1 MKRDFEFDGSG
12 FGYLWLCIWTTV
24 LTVITCGLFFPWA
37 YSAQQ
42 RWITCG
48 LFFPWAY
55 SAQQRWIC
63 SNTYVNGRQLRF
75 EGTGFGFFFQWLLIM
90 MLTTITFG
98 IYIPWGYCQFKR
110 WETRNTVF
118 AD

>member
-42 RWITCG
+42 RWI
-48 LFFPWAY
+48 
-55 SAQQRWIC
+55 C
-63 SNTYVNGRQLRF
+63 SK
-75 EGTGFGFFFQWLLIM
+75 
-90 MLTTITFG
+90 TTITFG

-118 AD
+118 ADEY

>member
-42 RWITCG
+42 R
-48 LFFPWAY
+48 
-55 SAQQRWIC
+55 
-63 SNTYVNGRQLRF
+63 
-75 EGTGFGFFFQWLLIM
+75 
-90 MLTTITFG
+90 
-98 IYIPWGYCQFKR
+98 
-110 WETRNTVF
+110 
-118 AD
+118 

>member
-24 LTVITCGLFFPWA
+24 LIV
-37 YSAQQ
+37 
-42 RWITCG
+42 ITCG

-63 SNTYVNGRQLRF
+63 SNTYVNGRQLRSCALKEQASAF
-75 EGTGFGFFFQWLLIM
+75 SFSG
-90 MLTTITFG
+90 
-98 IYIPWGYCQFKR
+98 C
-110 WETRNTVF
+110 
-118 AD
+118 

>member
-42 RWITCG
+42 RWI
-48 LFFPWAY
+48 
-55 SAQQRWIC
+55 C

-75 EGTGFGFFFQWLLIM
+75 EGTGPLPSAF
-90 MLTTITFG
+90 TFRG
-98 IYIPWGYCQFKR
+98 AIASLNAGKPATPYLR
-110 WETRNTVF
+110 TEN
-118 AD
+118 

>member
-24 LTVITCGLFFPWA
+24 LTVITCGLFF
-37 YSAQQ
+37 
-42 RWITCG
+42 
-48 LFFPWAY
+48 
-55 SAQQRWIC
+55 
-63 SNTYVNGRQLRF
+63 
-75 EGTGFGFFFQWLLIM
+75 QWLLIM
-90 MLTTITFG
+90 VLTTITFG

>member
-24 LTVITCGLFFPWA
+24 LTV
-37 YSAQQ
+37 
-42 RWITCG
+42 ITCG

-90 MLTTITFG
+90 VLTTITFG
-98 IYIPWGYCQFKR
+98 IYIPWGFCVRVLFYCKSMAYSSSLI
-110 WETRNTVF
+110 F
-118 AD
+118 ARSHSSV

>member
-42 RWITCG
+42 RWIAATPTLMAGSCG
-48 LFFPWAY
+48 LKERA
-55 SAQQRWIC
+55 SAFSFSGC
-63 SNTYVNGRQLRF
+63 
-75 EGTGFGFFFQWLLIM
+75 
-90 MLTTITFG
+90 
-98 IYIPWGYCQFKR
+98 
-110 WETRNTVF
+110 
-118 AD
+118 

>member
-42 RWITCG
+42 RWI
-48 LFFPWAY
+48 
-55 SAQQRWIC
+55 C

-75 EGTGFGFFFQWLLIM
+75 EFAATPT
-90 MLTTITFG
+90 LTAGSCALKEQASASSFSG
-98 IYIPWGYCQFKR
+98 
-110 WETRNTVF
+110 
-118 AD
+118 

>member
-24 LTVITCGLFFPWA
+24 LTV
-37 YSAQQ
+37 
-42 RWITCG
+42 ITCG

-90 MLTTITFG
+90 VLTTIKTAGVKACRFCVRVLF
-98 IYIPWGYCQFKR
+98 YCKSMAYSSSLI
-110 WETRNTVF
+110 F
-118 AD
+118 ARPHP

>member
-24 LTVITCGLFFPWA
+24 LTV
-37 YSAQQ
+37 
-42 RWITCG
+42 ITCG

-75 EGTGFGFFFQWLLIM
+75 EGTGFGFFFQWLLI
-90 MLTTITFG
+90 LPKIKPT
-98 IYIPWGYCQFKR
+98 PLCSSDLPKQQKL
-110 WETRNTVF
+110 
-118 AD
+118 

>member
-42 RWITCG
+42 R
-48 LFFPWAY
+48 
-55 SAQQRWIC
+55 
-63 SNTYVNGRQLRF
+63 F

-90 MLTTITFG
+90 VLTTITFG
-98 IYIPWGYCQFKR
+98 IYIPWGYCRFKR

>member
-42 RWITCG
+42 RWI
-48 LFFPWAY
+48 
-55 SAQQRWIC
+55 C
-63 SNTYVNGRQLRF
+63 SNTY
-75 EGTGFGFFFQWLLIM
+75 
-90 MLTTITFG
+90 LTAGSCALMEQASASSFSG
-98 IYIPWGYCQFKR
+98 C
-110 WETRNTVF
+110 
-118 AD
+118 

>member
-42 RWITCG
+42 RWI
-48 LFFPWAY
+48 
-55 SAQQRWIC
+55 C
-63 SNTYVNGRQLRF
+63 SNTYVNGSSCVLKERALASSF
-75 EGTGFGFFFQWLLIM
+75 SG
-90 MLTTITFG
+90 
-98 IYIPWGYCQFKR
+98 C
-110 WETRNTVF
+110 
-118 AD
+118 